1 MPEPV
6 RAPQDGRCFDPAF
19 SSDHLDP
26 RLLQNT
32 ALRYAARDLNPSET
46 VAFEARLADD
56 QLARD
61 ALSEAVRL
69 SAAALGQDPP
79 TPHHSFRTAISER
92 LLGWCPG
99 WLTRR
104 AYRGHPLAW
113 AGLGAATV
121 ASCLILGLTLDQS
134 EQKSAIPSTANNTSA
149 RLGSAGES
157 NPDTLE
163 SHLAGSEV
171 MAFAPMPRE
180 HGGIMAQ
187 TNCND
192 DHAGKP
198 SVAEIW
204 AELST
209 PDHVEKTHEEELRW
223 RQKLREMGTTHPGR
237 PSPTASINEPR
248 EP

>member
-6 RAPQDGRCFDPAF
+6 IAPRDGRCFDTTF

-79 TPHHSFRTAISER
+79 TPHHSFRAAFRER

-121 ASCLILGLTLDQS
+121 ASCLILGLSLEQD
-134 EQKSAIPSTANNTSA
+134 EQKSAIPPTANTTSV
-149 RLGSAGES
+149 RPGSASES
-157 NPDTLE
+157 NPNTLE
-163 SHLAGSEV
+163 IHTAVSGA
-171 MAFAPMPRE
+171 MAVAPMPRE

-192 DHAGKP
+192 DHMGKS

-209 PDHVEKTHEEELRW
+209 PEHVEKTHEEELRW
-223 RQKLREMGTTHPGR
+223 RQKLREMGTIHPGR
-237 PSPTASINEPR
+237 QTPSAAINEPR